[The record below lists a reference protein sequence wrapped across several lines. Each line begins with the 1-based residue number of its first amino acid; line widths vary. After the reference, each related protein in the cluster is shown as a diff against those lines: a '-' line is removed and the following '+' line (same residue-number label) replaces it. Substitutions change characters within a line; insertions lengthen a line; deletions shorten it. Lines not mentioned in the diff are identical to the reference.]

1 MNDAARM
8 KGIIMVLT
16 DRYFK
21 FISVILISLVLEG
34 STCDS
39 HPKIYDFKTAR
50 MLVPTMTASTPTKS
64 WTLASHGFTGES
76 LLASTTTDQLWLWLL
91 LILTATASIEEQS
104 QQR

>member
-1 MNDAARM
+1 M

-50 MLVPTMTASTPTKS
+50 MLAKISVGRLILFYFAV
-64 WTLASHGFTGES
+64 G
-76 LLASTTTDQLWLWLL
+76 TTDF
-91 LILTATASIEEQS
+91 S
-104 QQR
+104 

>member
-1 MNDAARM
+1 M

-50 MLVPTMTASTPTKS
+50 MLARTREVKS
-64 WTLASHGFTGES
+64 PMELSAI
-76 LLASTTTDQLWLWLL
+76 WLRVDA
-91 LILTATASIEEQS
+91 ATRS
-104 QQR
+104 RR